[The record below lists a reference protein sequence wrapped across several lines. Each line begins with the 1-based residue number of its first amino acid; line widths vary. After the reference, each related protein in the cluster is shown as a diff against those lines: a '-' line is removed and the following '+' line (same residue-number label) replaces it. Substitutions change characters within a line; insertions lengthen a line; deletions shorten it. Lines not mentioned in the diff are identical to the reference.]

1 MPILLIAV
9 ILICLFIYNSALFES
24 LQYLISKICKQKFYA
39 EVLHSVIKYFH
50 SWNNCA
56 LHYINL
62 LIILTVNNEVVRLIP
77 IRICRLFFSI
87 CIIFMVLGQFRY
99 KISIAFL
106 LTNLY
111 YANENIGILH
121 FFPTKVLQL
130 FSFLMLESEQ
140 HFNEKVLKCIF
151 VRRRSFPWQ
160 PSLLLRFRAAD
171 AAVSARYTNHSSR
184 KPSPTAL
191 LFAIFFLPNLKAFCV
206 PCFTF

>member
-24 LQYLISKICKQKFYA
+24 LQYLISKICRQKFYA

-62 LIILTVNNEVVRLIP
+62 LIILTVNNEDVRLLP
-77 IRICRLFFSI
+77 IRICRLFFFSI
-87 CIIFMVLGQFRY
+87 CIIFMFLGQFRY

-111 YANENIGILH
+111 YTDENVGILH
-121 FFPTKVLQL
+121 FFLLKY
-130 FSFLMLESEQ
+130 FSF
-140 HFNEKVLKCIF
+140 F
-151 VRRRSFPWQ
+151 
-160 PSLLLRFRAAD
+160 
-171 AAVSARYTNHSSR
+171 
-184 KPSPTAL
+184 
-191 LFAIFFLPNLKAFCV
+191 LF
-206 PCFTF
+206 